1 VLGILEITGGLE
13 TAREGSGKTDSR
25 CLPWVP
31 PPGSTTAGVE
41 GIPTRKLRGHATW
54 AFGSWGEAILVG
66 GPLLVRCSS
75 RDLQE
80 PSQGACKSSQR
91 KWLQGEGRWRPDA
104 GTDTWHTSP
113 RGAHTPDLSTSARNT
128 EIHKYMHK
136 HTCTIE
142 GVPHR
147 GGTHLGLQNTH
158 MQMPSYANE
167 LTYTQICMQMCFAK
181 PFTGKHT
188 QNPKHKGRLQST
200 HLGPQQTFQHEL
212 DTNTHTHAH
221 LPQLQPCRLTHRST
235 DT

>member
-1 VLGILEITGGLE
+1 MQKKSRTLVLGILEITGGLE

-142 GVPHR
+142 ESHTTGYI
-147 GGTHLGLQNTH
+147 LGHTEH
-158 MQMPSYANE
+158 MYDGPSNANE
-167 LTYTQICMQMCFAK
+167 
-181 PFTGKHT
+181 HT
-188 QNPKHKGRLQST
+188 PPAHIHMNI
-200 HLGPQQTFQHEL
+200 
-212 DTNTHTHAH
+212 HAYVLCKTPH
-221 LPQLQPCRLTHRST
+221 S
-235 DT
+235 